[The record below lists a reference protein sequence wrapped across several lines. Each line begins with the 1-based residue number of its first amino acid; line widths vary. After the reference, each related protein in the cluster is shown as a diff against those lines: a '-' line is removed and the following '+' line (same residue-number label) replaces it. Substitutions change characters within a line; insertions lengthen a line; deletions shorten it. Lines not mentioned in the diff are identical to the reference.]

1 MKNLIIIFQVFI
13 HGNSYDTIYD
23 HISQKILPAEYG
35 GEAGTIQDIIS
46 YWEQKLIS
54 YRSFFLEDGKYGTD
68 ERLRVNKL
76 QNADIAFGVDGSF
89 KKLDID

>member
-1 MKNLIIIFQVFI
+1 M
-13 HGNSYDTIYD
+13 
-23 HISQKILPAEYG
+23 PAEFG
-35 GEAGTIQDIIS
+35 GEAGPIQDIIS

-54 YRSFFLEDGKYGTD
+54 YRSFFLEDRDYGTD

-76 QNADIAFGVDGSF
+76 QNADIVFGVDGSF